1 MSNLI
6 LASSSTYRKELLQR
20 LNLEFSC
27 YSPAIDET
35 AYPGE
40 LPEALAIRL
49 AKEKAH
55 SIAEKF
61 ASAVVIG
68 ADQVAELNGEFLG
81 KPGSHNRAKEQLK
94 AQAGNTVLF
103 HSGLAL
109 VQQQPDGRF
118 IEHCVVDTT
127 RVTFR
132 QLNTRLIET
141 YLQAE
146 QPYDCAGSFKA
157 EGLGISLFS
166 EVQSNDPSSLIG
178 LPLIALCSGLE
189 RFGIKVP

>member
-6 LASSSTYRKELLQR
+6 LASSSIYRKELLQR

-27 YSPAIDET
+27 YSPAIDEA

-49 AKEKAH
+49 AEEKARTV
-55 SIAEKF
+55 AERF
-61 ASAVVIG
+61 PNAVAIG

-81 KPGSHNRAKEQLK
+81 KPGSHDRAKEQLM
-94 AQAGNTVLF
+94 AQAGKTVLF

-109 VQQQPDGRF
+109 VQQQPDGSF
-118 IEHCVVDTT
+118 KEHCIVDTT
-127 RVTFR
+127 SVTFR
-132 QLNTRLIET
+132 QLSAGQIEA

-166 EVQSNDPSSLIG
+166 EVRSNDPSSLIG
-178 LPLIALCSGLE
+178 LPLIRLCSGLK
-189 RFGIKVP
+189 RFDIKVL